1 MSEIGFVAPGI
12 LKMCPKTGTYISAPE
27 ANIRNENET
36 RGEQIVL

>member
-27 ANIRNENET
+27 ANIRNETET
-36 RGEQIVL
+36 RGEQIVF